1 MVGDEDVQ
9 EVWRVLA
16 IDIDS
21 DEEADE
27 LLFDLV
33 DMWVTMRG
41 FALVSM
47 WMEEYKRAKDKTV
60 DKSKAL
66 RKELELE
73 ASEA

>member
-1 MVGDEDVQ
+1 MCRKCGVYWQLTLTVM
-9 EVWRVLA
+9 RRH
-16 IDIDS
+16 
-21 DEEADE
+21 DE

-33 DMWVTMRG
+33 NMWVTMRG

-47 WMEEYKRAKDKTV
+47 WMEGYKRAKDKTV